1 VKVDLDHGGQG
12 AFTRIH
18 MLVTAPHPDLLPAS
32 GEKENT

>member
-18 MLVTAPHPDLLPAS
+18 MVTAPHPDLLPAS